1 MNVAIILFIAF
12 NTKHILSKIQKDNII
27 KNIMYITFIILI
39 CFVFYALYLGNEISL
54 IIRFFIILALIILI
68 YFTKP
73 NKIYI
78 TVFMILI
85 TIQAM
90 FIIGFEAYLVSSFDQ
105 KSYQPIRM
113 IFLGNSWGDVYT
125 TTGTWWKVQPR
136 GNALLP
142 FALFISIVYYSGMK
156 RIMMGVIFLLAI
168 LCAGNFAFILGV
180 LVFSLFYYL
189 YSKRWTLQK
198 IIINFI
204 LSSILILAISI
215 PAYTYFSDIVMKKAV
230 SSNPIRIDQANIL
243 IDNMSENIGTI
254 LFGQGL
260 GNKINIQTQW
270 RDYSDNIYYELQS
283 LYTMNQI
290 GLLFFVWFIFIN
302 IILALFFIKY
312 KLLLI
317 VYSSYIFYALFNPYF
332 LDTNHIVVIII
343 LLSLR
348 KVLDEK
354 NLLNTSSI

>member
-1 MNVAIILFIAF
+1 MNIALILFI
-12 NTKHILSKIQKDNII
+12 ILNIKYILQVIKKEKFINII
-27 KNIMYITFIILI
+27 IQVTFIIMLSYI
-39 CFVFYALYLGNEISL
+39 LYALFKENEISL
-54 IIRFFIILALIILI
+54 IIRFFVILLLIILAYLI
-68 YFTKP
+68 KP

-78 TVFMILI
+78 SIFIILI
-85 TIQAM
+85 TIQSL
-90 FIIGFEAYLVSSFDQ
+90 FVIGLEAYLVSSFDQ

-113 IFLGNSWGDVYT
+113 LFLGNSWGDVYT

-142 FALFISIVYYSGMK
+142 FAFFISIIYYSGRK
-156 RIMMGVIFLLAI
+156 RIVLSIIFLLAI

-180 LVFSLFYYL
+180 LLFSGLYYI
-189 YSKRWTLQK
+189 YEKRWTLQK
-198 IIINFI
+198 IIINFS

-215 PAYTYFSDIVMKKAV
+215 PAYNYFADAVMKKAV
-230 SSNPIRIDQANIL
+230 SSNPIRIDQANVL
-243 IDNMSENIGTI
+243 VNDMSENISTI

-260 GNKINIQTQW
+260 GNKIDIKTQW

-283 LYTMNQI
+283 LYIMNQVGI
-290 GLLFFVWFIFIN
+290 LFFTWFIVLN
-302 IILALFFIKY
+302 ILLSLYFIKY

-332 LDTNHIVVIII
+332 LDTNHIVIIII

-348 KVLDEK
+348 KVFDEK
-354 NLLNTSSI
+354 NIRNTSSI